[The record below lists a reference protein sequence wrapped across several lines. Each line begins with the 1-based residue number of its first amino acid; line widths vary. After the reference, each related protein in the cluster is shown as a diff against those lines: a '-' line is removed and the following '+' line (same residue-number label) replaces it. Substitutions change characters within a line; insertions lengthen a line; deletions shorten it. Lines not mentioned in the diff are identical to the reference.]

1 MADNLPL
8 IPSKGEAVC
17 ADVRPVL
24 REVFRELDQ
33 LPPLTLEKN
42 KPSDEERLWIQ
53 NYKTQCEEIWQQ
65 EGELKKQFAKRISKK
80 RQRNLYRLF
89 SPKQEKVEPWRV
101 QRGLIGRKDLMPTIE
116 QNAGREKSLWVQ
128 NILNRSSCE
137 FRSAEKVYETFRVP
151 LQPVCPDAYSLQTLS
166 YGELKVRPPPLPPS
180 EQPPPP
186 TPEYIICVPPQLDFV
201 NFVLGRLHT
210 QQVRLVNV
218 SKFEVRLSL
227 TPPRRRELDVELCG
241 PRGLAVS
248 AGSAAELKI
257 HFRPRDVLAVHDAL
271 RVRVSVGKNQ
281 TSSCPSRA
289 TCSRPYCR
297 ELTSN
302 GSIATGP
309 FTLYPAW
316 FTGGG
321 VTRGFVQCRATATGL
336 QTTALRIL
344 SSTATARMIHVLA
357 DSLYFSPDHV
367 TIQAEDKDYDIC
379 SDDDPDCE
387 YYVNLGTAFPNR
399 PLSAT
404 VQIVNHSPVP
414 YSYYWSTRPWGVC
427 SCWQDELATE
437 GASVADEDD
446 SERLCPGAKES
457 RAKGDV
463 INNASNGTQGVC
475 AQPAAGSVAARSSVP
490 VTVSVADAGAGRGTH
505 RAVLL
510 LILKDIPKDSFPA
523 DLRPQIV
530 TTRTI
535 AAQSGPGDAKGLSH
549 EVCEVVVGQMEV
561 WWEVA
566 PVRFVLDPPIL
577 TLTHSRRVT
586 SVPVSIRATQLYG
599 CSELR
604 TRWVSRRGGGCRRY
618 RRQRRASRPRARS
631 TRRCAC
637 RCRRCRMS
645 TRRLM
650 SSRCRR

>member
-8 IPSKGEAVC
+8 IPSKAREAVC

-80 RQRNLYRLF
+80 HQRNLYRLF

-271 RVRVSVGKNQ
+271 RVRVSVGKSLVVPIACYMQ
-281 TSSCPSRA
+281 PPVLQIIVPFEMSSVFSLQSGSDACDNLTKGEDILDLGSKLLGDVHCAPILLQ
-289 TCSRPYCR
+289 CSAAHASFFLITEDAWISYTLE

-321 VTRGFVQCRATATGL
+321 ITRGFVQCRATATGL

-367 TIQAEDKDYDIC
+367 TIQ
-379 SDDDPDCE
+379 
-387 YYVNLGTAFPNR
+387 VN
-399 PLSAT
+399 
-404 VQIVNHSPVP
+404 
-414 YSYYWSTRPWGVC
+414 
-427 SCWQDELATE
+427 
-437 GASVADEDD
+437 
-446 SERLCPGAKES
+446 
-457 RAKGDV
+457 
-463 INNASNGTQGVC
+463 
-475 AQPAAGSVAARSSVP
+475 
-490 VTVSVADAGAGRGTH
+490 
-505 RAVLL
+505 
-510 LILKDIPKDSFPA
+510 
-523 DLRPQIV
+523 
-530 TTRTI
+530 
-535 AAQSGPGDAKGLSH
+535 
-549 EVCEVVVGQMEV
+549 
-561 WWEVA
+561 
-566 PVRFVLDPPIL
+566 
-577 TLTHSRRVT
+577 
-586 SVPVSIRATQLYG
+586 
-599 CSELR
+599 
-604 TRWVSRRGGGCRRY
+604 
-618 RRQRRASRPRARS
+618 
-631 TRRCAC
+631 
-637 RCRRCRMS
+637 
-645 TRRLM
+645 
-650 SSRCRR
+650 

>member
-210 QQVRLVNV
+210 PIYVPLQGRGLLSEQEGLGHSSHAGPVRIGNFTRTIELLRRGRPLSSSGRLRADDDDDDDEISRRKLDKLAKQQVRLVNV

-297 ELTSN
+297 
-302 GSIATGP
+302 
-309 FTLYPAW
+309 
-316 FTGGG
+316 
-321 VTRGFVQCRATATGL
+321 
-336 QTTALRIL
+336 
-344 SSTATARMIHVLA
+344 
-357 DSLYFSPDHV
+357 
-367 TIQAEDKDYDIC
+367 
-379 SDDDPDCE
+379 
-387 YYVNLGTAFPNR
+387 
-399 PLSAT
+399 
-404 VQIVNHSPVP
+404 
-414 YSYYWSTRPWGVC
+414 
-427 SCWQDELATE
+427 
-437 GASVADEDD
+437 
-446 SERLCPGAKES
+446 
-457 RAKGDV
+457 
-463 INNASNGTQGVC
+463 
-475 AQPAAGSVAARSSVP
+475 
-490 VTVSVADAGAGRGTH
+490 
-505 RAVLL
+505 
-510 LILKDIPKDSFPA
+510 
-523 DLRPQIV
+523 
-530 TTRTI
+530 
-535 AAQSGPGDAKGLSH
+535 
-549 EVCEVVVGQMEV
+549 
-561 WWEVA
+561 
-566 PVRFVLDPPIL
+566 VR
-577 TLTHSRRVT
+577 
-586 SVPVSIRATQLYG
+586 
-599 CSELR
+599 
-604 TRWVSRRGGGCRRY
+604 
-618 RRQRRASRPRARS
+618 
-631 TRRCAC
+631 
-637 RCRRCRMS
+637 
-645 TRRLM
+645 
-650 SSRCRR
+650 